1 MIQGQFHKLR
11 EQAMKTRI
19 WLLPATIVALSL
31 VAVPRAPADEFY
43 KGKTLTFVVG
53 FAAGGGFDTY
63 TRLIARHI
71 GKHIPGN
78 PTVVVENRTGAG
90 SLIAANYIF
99 NQAPRDGTVIGNWI
113 GPLVLQQVLGNNAAK
128 FDGRQFGWLGVP
140 TPDSGVCA
148 LTQASGIKTMDD
160 WFKSNRPI
168 KIGGTAPGSTTDDV
182 PKLLQA
188 ALGLPM
194 KLVEGYQGTAKVRLA
209 AESGEIDGGCWA
221 WESIKPT
228 WAKGLQSG
236 EVHIVLQTTE
246 KPHPDLKNVPLAI
259 QYAKS
264 DEARALLGIGSGPY
278 AKGARPFTVPP
289 GLPQDRLQLLQKAF
303 MEALRDPDLLAEAK
317 KSQVDID
324 PVDGP
329 AIAKMMAGLYELS
342 PALKSKLTSVLI
354 PGGEKKM

>member
-1 MIQGQFHKLR
+1 
-11 EQAMKTRI
+11 MKPRI
-19 WLLPATIVALSL
+19 WLLPATIAALFL
-31 VAVPRAPADEFY
+31 VAIPRAPADEFY
-43 KGKTLTFVVG
+43 KDKTLTFVVG
-53 FAAGGGFDTY
+53 FSAGGGFDTY

-90 SLIAANYIF
+90 SLIAANYIY
-99 NQAPRDGTVIGNWI
+99 NQAPHDGTVIGNWI
-113 GPLVLQQVLGNNAAK
+113 GPLVLQQVLGNKAAK
-128 FDGRQFGWLGVP
+128 FDGREFGWLGVP

-148 LTQASGIKTMDD
+148 LTEASGIKTMDD
-160 WFKSNRPI
+160 WFKSKRPI

-182 PKLLQA
+182 PRLVQA

-194 KLVEGYQGTAKVRLA
+194 KLVEGYKGTAKVRLA

-246 KPHPDLKNVPLAI
+246 KSHPELKNVPLAI

-264 DEARALLGIGSGPY
+264 DEARALLNIANGPY
-278 AKGARPFTVPP
+278 SQGARPYSVPP
-289 GLPQDRLQLLQKAF
+289 GVPQDRLQLLQKAF
-303 MEALRDPDLLAEAK
+303 METLRDPDLLKEAK
-317 KSQVDID
+317 KSKMDID

-329 AIAKMMAGLYELS
+329 TVAKMMAGLYELS
-342 PALKSKLTSVLI
+342 PAFKSKLTKLLI